1 MGKKNMTE
9 EDIKLNYITPAILN
23 AGWNPKTQI
32 RMEYAFTAGRIIVRG
47 NISSRG
53 KAKRAD
59 YVLFYK
65 NNLPLAIIEAKDNN
79 HPVGGGLQQAVEYA
93 NTLDIPYV
101 FASNG
106 DAFAFQNL
114 LTGETDQISLDKFP
128 SPDELYALYRK
139 DKNLTPVEEKAALE
153 PYYYIPGYKQPRY
166 YQRIAINRTVDAV
179 ARGQN
184 RVLLV

>member
-65 NNLPLAIIEAKDNN
+65 NNLP
-79 HPVGGGLQQAVEYA
+79 
-93 NTLDIPYV
+93 
-101 FASNG
+101 
-106 DAFAFQNL
+106 
-114 LTGETDQISLDKFP
+114 
-128 SPDELYALYRK
+128 
-139 DKNLTPVEEKAALE
+139 
-153 PYYYIPGYKQPRY
+153 
-166 YQRIAINRTVDAV
+166 
-179 ARGQN
+179 
-184 RVLLV
+184 